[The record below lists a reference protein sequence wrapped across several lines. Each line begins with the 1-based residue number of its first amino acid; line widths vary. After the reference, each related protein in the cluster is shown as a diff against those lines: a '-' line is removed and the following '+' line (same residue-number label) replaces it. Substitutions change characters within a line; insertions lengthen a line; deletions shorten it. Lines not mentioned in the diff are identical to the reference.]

1 MALGRANRQ
10 DRHNPEGNPSVS
22 LNWLRAFR
30 RKPAPRKLLPAP
42 RALPF
47 AAGDYDP
54 VRAAFEAECG

>member
-1 MALGRANRQ
+1 
-10 DRHNPEGNPSVS
+10 VS

-30 RKPAPRKLLPAP
+30 RKPAPRKLLLPAP

-47 AAGDYDP
+47 AAADYDP